1 MKHIFVVNPAA
12 GTADPTGTIRD
23 TLAAYDGKLDYEI
36 YVTSGEKDATA
47 FVKRRVAEGG
57 ELRFYACG
65 GDGTINEVASG
76 LVGAENA
83 SLAVYPVGSGNDFIK
98 YYGTREDFLDLDGLI
113 EGEEDAID
121 VIRVGDR
128 YSVNVCNFGFDTTVA
143 RTMIAVKH
151 KRIIGGKRAYVTGVV
166 AAVLKAMKNKCEVYA
181 DGEKLNDEKL
191 LLCTVANGKYVGG
204 AFCCAPR
211 SVNSDGLLEVCLV
224 KPISRF
230 KFIQIL
236 PVYTDGKHL
245 EDERFRDCIVYRR
258 AKKVEVVAPEGFC
271 LSLDGEIVE
280 NPRFTAEVL
289 EKAIRFVVP
298 RKLVKPRAPEAEAAS
313 VSIT

>member
-12 GTADPTGTIRD
+12 GTADSTESIRD
-23 TLAAYDGKLDYEI
+23 TLAAYDGKLEYEI

-47 FVKRRVAEGG
+47 FVKSRVAEGG

-98 YYGTREDFLDLDGLI
+98 YYGTRDDFLDLDSLI
-113 EGEEDAID
+113 EGEEEAID

-151 KRIIGGKRAYVTGVV
+151 KKIIGGKRAYVTGVV
-166 AAVLKAMKNKCEVYA
+166 TAVIKAMKNKCEVYA
-181 DGEKLNDEKL
+181 DGEKLNEEKL
-191 LLCTVANGKYVGG
+191 LLCTIANGKYVGG

-211 SVNSDGLLEVCLV
+211 SVNDDGFLEVCLV

-230 KFIQIL
+230 KFIKIL

-245 EDERFRDCIVYRR
+245 DDERFRDDIIYRR

-271 LSLDGEIVE
+271 ISLDGEIVE
-280 NPRFTAEVL
+280 NNRFTAEVV

-298 RKLVKPRAPEAEAAS
+298 KKLAKTAAPDTEAIP
-313 VSIT
+313 V

>member
-12 GTADPTGTIRD
+12 GTEDATAAIRE
-23 TLAAYDGKLDYEI
+23 TLSKYDGKLDYEI
-36 YVTSGEKDATA
+36 YVTQGAKDATA
-47 FVKRRVAEGG
+47 FVQSRVAEGG
-57 ELRFYACG
+57 SLRFYACG
-65 GDGTINEVASG
+65 GDGTINEVVSG
-76 LVGAENA
+76 LVGAENV

-98 YYGTREDFLDLDGLI
+98 YYGKREDFLDLDGLI
-113 EGEEDAID
+113 EGVEDTID

-143 RTMIAVKH
+143 RTMAQVKH
-151 KRIIGGKRAYVTGVV
+151 KKIIGGKRAYVTGVV
-166 AAVLKAMKNKCEVYA
+166 TAVVKAMKNRCEVYA
-181 DGEKLNDEKL
+181 DGEKLNDETM

-211 SVNSDGLLEVCLV
+211 SSDSDGFLEVCLI

-230 KFIQIL
+230 KFVKIL

-245 EDERFRDCIVYRR
+245 DDERFRDCIVYRR

-271 LSLDGEIVE
+271 ISLDGEIVE
-280 NPRFTAEVL
+280 NNRFTAEVMEGAL
-289 EKAIRFVVP
+289 RFVVP
-298 RKLVKPRAPEAEAAS
+298 KSLANVSVAEPEAAT
-313 VSIT
+313 V

>member
-12 GTADPTGTIRD
+12 GTADATEAVRG

-36 YVTSGEKDATA
+36 YVTRGEKDATD
-47 FVKRRVAEGG
+47 FVKTRVAEGG

-98 YYGTREDFLDLDGLI
+98 YYGSRADFLDLDSLI
-113 EGEEDAID
+113 DGEVKAID
-121 VIRVGDR
+121 VIRVDDR
-128 YSVNVCNFGFDTTVA
+128 YSINVCNFGFDTTVA

-151 KRIIGGKRAYVTGVV
+151 KKIIGGKRAYITGV
-166 AAVLKAMKNKCEVYA
+166 ATAVIKAMKNECEVYA
-181 DGEKLNDEKL
+181 DGEKLNDGTM
-191 LLCTVANGKYVGG
+191 LLCTVANGRYVGG

-211 SVNSDGLLEVCLV
+211 SDNTDGMLDICLI

-230 KFIQIL
+230 KFIKIL
-236 PVYTDGKHL
+236 PVYTEGKHL
-245 EDERFRDCIVYRR
+245 DDERFRDCIVYRR

-271 LSLDGEIVE
+271 ISLDGEIVE
-280 NPRFTAEVL
+280 NNRFTAEVVPG
-289 EKAIRFVVP
+289 AVRFVVP
-298 RKLVKPRAPEAEAAS
+298 KKAEALQQEAPPA
-313 VSIT
+313 VAE

>member
-12 GTADPTGTIRD
+12 GTADATEAVRG

-36 YVTSGEKDATA
+36 YVTRGEKDATD
-47 FVKRRVAEGG
+47 FVKARVAEGG

-98 YYGTREDFLDLDGLI
+98 YYGAREDFLNLDSLI
-113 EGEEDAID
+113 DGEVKAID
-121 VIRVGDR
+121 VIRVDDR
-128 YSVNVCNFGFDTTVA
+128 YSINVCNFGFDTTVA

-151 KRIIGGKRAYVTGVV
+151 KKIIGGKRAYITGV
-166 AAVLKAMKNKCEVYA
+166 ATAVIKAMKNECEVYA
-181 DGEKLNDEKL
+181 DGEKLNDGTM
-191 LLCTVANGKYVGG
+191 LLCTVANGRYVGG

-211 SVNSDGLLEVCLV
+211 SDNTDGMLDICLI

-230 KFIQIL
+230 KFIKIL
-236 PVYTDGKHL
+236 PVYTEGKHL
-245 EDERFRDCIVYRR
+245 DDERFRDCIVYRR

-271 LSLDGEIVE
+271 ISLDGEIVE
-280 NPRFTAEVL
+280 NNRFTAEVVPG
-289 EKAIRFVVP
+289 AVRFVVP
-298 RKLVKPRAPEAEAAS
+298 KKAEALQQEAP
-313 VSIT
+313 VAVAE

>member
-12 GTADPTGTIRD
+12 GTTDATEKIRQ
-23 TLAAYDGKLDYEI
+23 TLSAYDGKLDYEI
-36 YVTSGEKDATA
+36 YVTRGEKDATA
-47 FVKRRVAEGG
+47 FVKSRVSEGG

-98 YYGTREDFLDLDGLI
+98 YYGTREDFLDLDSLI
-113 EGEEDAID
+113 DGVEEPID

-128 YSVNVCNFGFDTTVA
+128 YSINVCNFGFDTTVA
-143 RTMIAVKH
+143 QTMIAVKH
-151 KRIIGGKRAYVTGVV
+151 KKIIGGKRAYVTGV
-166 AAVLKAMKNKCEVYA
+166 ATAVIKAMRNKCEVYA
-181 DGEKLNDEKL
+181 DGEKLNDGTM
-191 LLCTVANGKYVGG
+191 LLCTVANGRYVGG

-211 SVNSDGLLEVCLV
+211 SDNADGMLDVCLI

-230 KFIQIL
+230 KFVKIL

-245 EDERFRDCIVYRR
+245 DDERFRDCIVYRR
-258 AKKVEVVAPEGFC
+258 AKQVEVVAPEGFC
-271 LSLDGEIVE
+271 ISLDGEIVA
-280 NPRFTAEVL
+280 NNRFTAEVMAGAL
-289 EKAIRFVVP
+289 QFVVP
-298 RKLVKPRAPEAEAAS
+298 KKAAKKKAEPETAA
-313 VSIT
+313 V

>member
-12 GTADPTGTIRD
+12 GTADATEAVRG

-36 YVTSGEKDATA
+36 YVTRGEKDATD
-47 FVKRRVAEGG
+47 FVKTRVAEGG

-98 YYGTREDFLDLDGLI
+98 YYGSRADFLDLDSLI
-113 EGEEDAID
+113 DGEVKAID
-121 VIRVGDR
+121 VIRVDDR
-128 YSVNVCNFGFDTTVA
+128 YSINVCNFGFDTTVA

-151 KRIIGGKRAYVTGVV
+151 KKIIGGKRAYITGV
-166 AAVLKAMKNKCEVYA
+166 ATAVIKAMKNECEVYA
-181 DGEKLNDEKL
+181 DGEKLNDGTM
-191 LLCTVANGKYVGG
+191 LLCTVANGRYVGG

-211 SVNSDGLLEVCLV
+211 SDNTDGMLDICLI

-230 KFIQIL
+230 KFIKIL
-236 PVYTDGKHL
+236 PVYTEGKHL
-245 EDERFRDCIVYRR
+245 DDERFRDCIVYRR

-271 LSLDGEIVE
+271 ISLDGEIVE
-280 NPRFTAEVL
+280 NNRFTAEVVPG
-289 EKAIRFVVP
+289 AVRFVVP
-298 RKLVKPRAPEAEAAS
+298 KKAEKIQQEAPAAVAE
-313 VSIT
+313 

>member
-12 GTADPTGTIRD
+12 GTADSTESIRD
-23 TLAAYDGKLDYEI
+23 TLAAYDGKLEYEI

-47 FVKRRVAEGG
+47 FVKSRVAEGG

-65 GDGTINEVASG
+65 GDGTVNEVASG

-98 YYGTREDFLDLDGLI
+98 YYGTRDDFLDLDGLI
-113 EGEEDAID
+113 EGEEAAID

-151 KRIIGGKRAYVTGVV
+151 KKIIGGKRAYVTGVV
-166 AAVLKAMKNKCEVYA
+166 TAVIKAMKNKCEVYA
-181 DGEKLNDEKL
+181 DGEKLNEEKL

-211 SVNSDGLLEVCLV
+211 SVNDDGFLEVCLV

-230 KFIQIL
+230 KFIKIL

-245 EDERFRDCIVYRR
+245 DDERFRDDIIYRR

-271 LSLDGEIVE
+271 ISLDGEIVE
-280 NPRFTAEVL
+280 NNYFTAEVV

-298 RKLVKPRAPEAEAAS
+298 KKPAKTAAPDTEAIP
-313 VSIT
+313 V

>member
-12 GTADPTGTIRD
+12 GTADSTESIRD
-23 TLAAYDGKLDYEI
+23 TLAAYDGKLEYEI

-47 FVKRRVAEGG
+47 FVKSRVAEGG

-65 GDGTINEVASG
+65 GDGTVNEVASG

-98 YYGTREDFLDLDGLI
+98 YYGTRDDFLDLDGLI
-113 EGEEDAID
+113 EGEEEAID

-151 KRIIGGKRAYVTGVV
+151 KKIIGGKRAYVTGVV
-166 AAVLKAMKNKCEVYA
+166 TAVIKAMKNKCEVYA
-181 DGEKLNDEKL
+181 DGEKLNEEKL

-211 SVNSDGLLEVCLV
+211 SVNDDGFLEVCLV

-230 KFIQIL
+230 KFIKIL

-245 EDERFRDCIVYRR
+245 DDERFRDDIIYRR

-271 LSLDGEIVE
+271 ISLDGEIVE
-280 NPRFTAEVL
+280 NNRFTAEVV
-289 EKAIRFVVP
+289 EKAIRFIVP
-298 RKLVKPRAPEAEAAS
+298 KKPAKTAAPDTEAIP
-313 VSIT
+313 V

>member
-12 GTADPTGTIRD
+12 GTVDSTETVRQ

-36 YVTSGEKDATA
+36 YVTKGEKDATE
-47 FVKRRVAEGG
+47 FVRGRVAEGG
-57 ELRFYACG
+57 ALRFYACG

-113 EGEEDAID
+113 EGEEKAID
-121 VIRVGDR
+121 VIRVDDR
-128 YSVNVCNFGFDTTVA
+128 HSVNVCNFGFDTTVA

-151 KRIIGGKRAYVTGVV
+151 KKIVGGKRAYVTGVV
-166 AAVLKAMKNKCEVYA
+166 TAVVKAMKNKCEVYA
-181 DGEKLNDEKL
+181 DGEKLNEEKL

-211 SVNSDGLLEVCLV
+211 SDNADGFLEVCLV

-230 KFIQIL
+230 KFIKLL

-245 EDERFRDCIVYRR
+245 DDERFRDVVVYRR

-271 LSLDGEIVE
+271 ISLDGEIVE
-280 NPRFTAEVL
+280 NNRFCAEVM
-289 EKAIRFVVP
+289 EGAVRFVVP
-298 RKLVKPRAPEAEAAS
+298 KKLAGAIASEAEATP
-313 VSIT
+313 V

>member
-12 GTADPTGTIRD
+12 GTTDATEAVRG

-36 YVTSGEKDATA
+36 YVTRGEKDATD
-47 FVKRRVAEGG
+47 FVKARVAEGG

-98 YYGTREDFLDLDGLI
+98 YYGAREDFLNLDSLI
-113 EGEEDAID
+113 DGEVKAID
-121 VIRVGDR
+121 VIRVDDR
-128 YSVNVCNFGFDTTVA
+128 YSINVCNFGFDTTVA

-151 KRIIGGKRAYVTGVV
+151 KKIIGGKRAYITGV
-166 AAVLKAMKNKCEVYA
+166 ATAVIKAMKNECEVYA
-181 DGEKLNDEKL
+181 DGEKLNDGTM
-191 LLCTVANGKYVGG
+191 LLCTVANGRYVGG

-211 SVNSDGLLEVCLV
+211 SDNTDGMLDICLI

-230 KFIQIL
+230 KFIKIL
-236 PVYTDGKHL
+236 PVYTEGKHL
-245 EDERFRDCIVYRR
+245 DDERFRDCIVYRR

-271 LSLDGEIVE
+271 ISLDGEIVE
-280 NPRFTAEVL
+280 NNRFTAEVVPG
-289 EKAIRFVVP
+289 AVRFVVP
-298 RKLVKPRAPEAEAAS
+298 KKAEALQQEAPAA
-313 VSIT
+313 VAE

>member
-1 MKHIFVVNPAA
+1 MKHIFIVNPAA
-12 GTADPTGTIRD
+12 GTADATEEIRR

-36 YVTSGEKDATA
+36 YVTRGEKDATD
-47 FVKRRVAEGG
+47 FVRNRCAEGG
-57 ELRFYACG
+57 EVRFYACG

-83 SLAVYPVGSGNDFIK
+83 SLAVYPVGSGNDFVK
-98 YYGTREDFLDLDGLI
+98 YYGTRDAFLDLDGLI
-113 EGEEDAID
+113 DGKEEKID

-143 RTMIAVKH
+143 RTMIRVKH
-151 KRIIGGKRAYVTGVV
+151 KKIIGGKRAYVTGVV
-166 AAVLKAMKNKCEVYA
+166 TAVVKAMKNKCEVYA
-181 DGEKLNDEKL
+181 DGEKLNEEKM

-211 SVNSDGLLEVCLV
+211 SDNADGQLEVCLV

-230 KFIQIL
+230 RFVKIL

-245 EDERFRDCIVYRR
+245 DDPRFRDCVVYRR

-271 LSLDGEIVE
+271 ISLDGEIVE
-280 NPRFTAEVL
+280 NPHFTAEVV
-289 EKAIRFVVP
+289 EGAIRFVVP
-298 RKLVKPRAPEAEAAS
+298 RSIADAAEVAEPEAVTA
-313 VSIT
+313 

>member
-12 GTADPTGTIRD
+12 GTADATEAVRG

-36 YVTSGEKDATA
+36 YVTRGEKDATD
-47 FVKRRVAEGG
+47 FVKARVAEGG

-98 YYGTREDFLDLDGLI
+98 YYGSRADFLDLDSLI
-113 EGEEDAID
+113 DGEVKAID
-121 VIRVGDR
+121 VIRVDDR
-128 YSVNVCNFGFDTTVA
+128 YSINVCNFGFDTTVA

-151 KRIIGGKRAYVTGVV
+151 KKIIGGKRAYITGV
-166 AAVLKAMKNKCEVYA
+166 ATAVIKAMKNECEVYA
-181 DGEKLNDEKL
+181 DGEKLNDGTM
-191 LLCTVANGKYVGG
+191 LLCTVANGRYVGG

-211 SVNSDGLLEVCLV
+211 SDNTDGMLDICLI

-230 KFIQIL
+230 KFIKIL
-236 PVYTDGKHL
+236 PVYTEGKHL
-245 EDERFRDCIVYRR
+245 DDERFRDCIVYRR

-271 LSLDGEIVE
+271 ISLDGEIVE
-280 NPRFTAEVL
+280 NNRFTAEVVPG
-289 EKAIRFVVP
+289 AVRFVVP
-298 RKLVKPRAPEAEAAS
+298 KKAEALQQEAPAA
-313 VSIT
+313 VAE

>member
-12 GTADPTGTIRD
+12 GTADSTESIRD
-23 TLAAYDGKLDYEI
+23 TLAAYDGKLEYEI

-47 FVKRRVAEGG
+47 FVKSRVAEGG

-65 GDGTINEVASG
+65 GDGTVNEVASG
-76 LVGAENA
+76 LVGAKNA

-98 YYGTREDFLDLDGLI
+98 YYGTRDDFLDLDGLI
-113 EGEEDAID
+113 EGEEEAID

-151 KRIIGGKRAYVTGVV
+151 KKIIGGKRAYVTGVV
-166 AAVLKAMKNKCEVYA
+166 TAVIKAMKNKCEVYA
-181 DGEKLNDEKL
+181 DGEKLNEEKL

-211 SVNSDGLLEVCLV
+211 SVNDDGFLEVCLV

-230 KFIQIL
+230 KFIKIL

-245 EDERFRDCIVYRR
+245 DDERFRDDIIYRR

-271 LSLDGEIVE
+271 ISLDGEIVE
-280 NPRFTAEVL
+280 NNRFTAEVV

-298 RKLVKPRAPEAEAAS
+298 KKPAKTAAPDTEAIP
-313 VSIT
+313 V

>member
-12 GTADPTGTIRD
+12 GTADATEAVRG

-36 YVTSGEKDATA
+36 YVTRGEKDATD
-47 FVKRRVAEGG
+47 FVKARVAEGG

-98 YYGTREDFLDLDGLI
+98 YYGSRADFLDLDSLI
-113 EGEEDAID
+113 DGEVKAID
-121 VIRVGDR
+121 VIRVDDR
-128 YSVNVCNFGFDTTVA
+128 YSINVCNFGFDTTVA

-151 KRIIGGKRAYVTGVV
+151 KKIIGGKRAYITGV
-166 AAVLKAMKNKCEVYA
+166 ATAVIKAMKNECEVYA
-181 DGEKLNDEKL
+181 DGEKLNDGTM
-191 LLCTVANGKYVGG
+191 LLCTVANGRYVGG

-211 SVNSDGLLEVCLV
+211 SDNADGMLDICLI

-230 KFIQIL
+230 KFIKIL
-236 PVYTDGKHL
+236 PVYTEGKHL
-245 EDERFRDCIVYRR
+245 DDERFRDCIVYRR
-258 AKKVEVVAPEGFC
+258 AKQVEVVAPEGFC
-271 LSLDGEIVE
+271 ISLDGEIVE
-280 NPRFTAEVL
+280 NNRFTAEVVPG
-289 EKAIRFVVP
+289 AVRFVVP
-298 RKLVKPRAPEAEAAS
+298 KKAEKIQQEAPAAVAE
-313 VSIT
+313 